1 MDIKEFSNQIK
12 AKRKELDELMKR
24 KMPVLAGRMAKD
36 HYQDNFRKSGFV
48 NNGLRPWKKAK
59 RLSLGGK
66 DTASQYGTLLSSRN
80 HMFSSIKYMPGDY
93 RVKVSD
99 ELIYAPV
106 HNWGGT
112 VHPTITAQMRRFAWA
127 KYYQASGKAK
137 KAATG
142 KRKGKKKGSAVNN
155 KPQENQE
162 ALKWKRLALTK
173 KKKLRIK
180 IPQRQFIGESR
191 ELSEKID
198 RKMENEIRNI
208 LNL

>member
-1 MDIKEFSNQIK
+1 MNKRHYEHTLPNIRGSLSNT
-12 AKRKELDELMKR
+12 
-24 KMPVLAGRMAKD
+24 
-36 HYQDNFRKSGFV
+36 Y
-48 NNGLRPWKKAK
+48 
-59 RLSLGGK
+59 
-66 DTASQYGTLLSSRN
+66 
-80 HMFSSIKYMPGDY
+80 
-93 RVKVSD
+93 
-99 ELIYAPV
+99 
-106 HNWGGT
+106 
-112 VHPTITAQMRRFAWA
+112 
-127 KYYQASGKAK
+127 ASGKAK

-142 KRKGKKKGSAVNN
+142 KRKGKKKGSAANN
-155 KPQENQE
+155 EPQENQE

>member
-1 MDIKEFSNQIK
+1 MRRSITGEEKFI
-12 AKRKELDELMKR
+12 RL
-24 KMPVLAGRMAKD
+24 
-36 HYQDNFRKSGFV
+36 
-48 NNGLRPWKKAK
+48 LRPKCGVLHG
-59 RLSLGGK
+59 R
-66 DTASQYGTLLSSRN
+66 
-80 HMFSSIKYMPGDY
+80 SI
-93 RVKVSD
+93 
-99 ELIYAPV
+99 
-106 HNWGGT
+106 
-112 VHPTITAQMRRFAWA
+112 
-127 KYYQASGKAK
+127 YQASGKAK

-142 KRKGKKKGSAVNN
+142 KRKGKKKGSAANN
-155 KPQENQE
+155 EPQENQE

>member
-1 MDIKEFSNQIK
+1 
-12 AKRKELDELMKR
+12 
-24 KMPVLAGRMAKD
+24 
-36 HYQDNFRKSGFV
+36 
-48 NNGLRPWKKAK
+48 
-59 RLSLGGK
+59 
-66 DTASQYGTLLSSRN
+66 
-80 HMFSSIKYMPGDY
+80 
-93 RVKVSD
+93 
-99 ELIYAPV
+99 
-106 HNWGGT
+106 
-112 VHPTITAQMRRFAWA
+112 MRRFAWA

-142 KRKGKKKGSAVNN
+142 KRKGKKKGSAANN
-155 KPQENQE
+155 EPQENQE

-180 IPQRQFIGESR
+180 IPQLQFIGESR

>member
-1 MDIKEFSNQIK
+1 MAESEK
-12 AKRKELDELMKR
+12 AVLGTDRCGRELRDAALRKEPSL
-24 KMPVLAGRMAKD
+24 
-36 HYQDNFRKSGFV
+36 Q
-48 NNGLRPWKKAK
+48 LR
-59 RLSLGGK
+59 
-66 DTASQYGTLLSSRN
+66 Q
-80 HMFSSIKYMPGDY
+80 I
-93 RVKVSD
+93 
-99 ELIYAPV
+99 
-106 HNWGGT
+106 
-112 VHPTITAQMRRFAWA
+112 RRFAWA

-142 KRKGKKKGSAVNN
+142 KRKGKKKGSAANN
-155 KPQENQE
+155 EPQENQE